1 MFGWGHPLVYFLLT
15 DPSKS
20 VWFWLVYFR
29 VFVVFN
35 REEGGRLCDYIPFD
49 CFSPQTRH
57 WGANVLPYYC
67 SLFSYLMSTAS
78 SQFREYVNKQ
88 KKSHLRSSL
97 EIGISFENGV
107 VLFCKLVICS
117 SVKYLEGIS
126 QKEKAI
132 NNSVNKQSAGV
143 RRLYGMWPCQTGH
156 PARAPVVKVSFS
168 PQGSFHLS
176 LFSSF
181 SLLLFLLAFVLVWW
195 FNSMGFPL
203 KN

>member
-1 MFGWGHPLVYFLLT
+1 MSGFGSYILGFLLYSIGRRVGGCVTTFLLT
-15 DPSKS
+15 AFLRRPAIEAPTYYHITAAFFPI
-20 VWFWLVYFR
+20 WCL
-29 VFVVFN
+29 
-35 REEGGRLCDYIPFD
+35 L
-49 CFSPQTRH
+49 H
-57 WGANVLPYYC
+57 LPN
-67 SLFSYLMSTAS
+67 LESTLT
-78 SQFREYVNKQ
+78 NK

-107 VLFCKLVICS
+107 VLFCKFVICS

-181 SLLLFLLAFVLVWW
+181 ILSPFFFPSWHLYSLDDSIQWD
-195 FNSMGFPL
+195 FP
-203 KN
+203 